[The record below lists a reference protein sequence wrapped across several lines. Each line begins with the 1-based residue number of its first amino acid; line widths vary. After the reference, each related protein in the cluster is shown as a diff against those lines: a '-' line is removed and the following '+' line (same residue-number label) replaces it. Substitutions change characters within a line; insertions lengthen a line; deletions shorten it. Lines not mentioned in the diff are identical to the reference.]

1 MPLFLLVLFVPMYS
15 VTTTGVN
22 CFDVVSAYVLK
33 MNWHFFKQET
43 EISRII

>member
-1 MPLFLLVLFVPMYS
+1 
-15 VTTTGVN
+15 VN

-43 EISRII
+43 EISRIIWLEYGNYI